1 MFLQLVNWRI
11 GISPNIVKY
20 LMVSLCPGANLFRT
34 GTNVEKIRENGDKI
48 HSILISPMVNQ
59 LRMQGADNYAL
70 R

>member
-34 GTNVEKIRENGDKI
+34 GTNVEKIRENGDKTY
-48 HSILISPMVNQ
+48 SILIRPTVSHWKSA
-59 LRMQGADNYAL
+59 RS
-70 R
+70 